1 VILPA
6 SHWLWSANLHVLN
19 GSDTFHCESD
29 ACCQGV
35 PAWIVSMAW
44 WTRSVARHLDDRRSD
59 IGPTS
64 IALLCSLS
72 SSTTCVAPT
81 SRDVTGRDVWVA
93 ARKLL
98 SCNCPA
104 SYERIIVHY
113 ICCSKADTNSSFP
126 ASKFLNA
133 RLAHRKLPQSFSGK
147 QRQMRQQLR
156 SFCPFTSDGQTDI
169 LIINV

>member
-1 VILPA
+1 MGA
-6 SHWLWSANLHVLN
+6 
-19 GSDTFHCESD
+19 
-29 ACCQGV
+29 
-35 PAWIVSMAW
+35 
-44 WTRSVARHLDDRRSD
+44 TRSTVSPMLAARVCLPESFRWRDERARWRAIWMTGAQTSALHRSLFF
-59 IGPTS
+59 
-64 IALLCSLS
+64 ARCLLP
-72 SSTTCVAPT
+72 TTCVAPT